1 MEAGEGA
8 ATSATAKANTV
19 AARVG
24 FAYQSRMLLHRGRP
38 KHPEKPERVVTAME
52 ALKHHALLERM
63 EMLRERAATD
73 DELAEVHARA
83 HIESVISASRAVRDQ
98 PDSLALQEPQGNGAI
113 YYHEETA
120 QAARLAAGSVLEA
133 CDAVLRGDVRS
144 AFALVRP
151 PGHHA
156 EANEALGFC
165 FFNNAAVAAANARS
179 RREQK
184 ACRSVSRVAILDW
197 DVHHGNGT
205 QHIFER
211 EAEVLFIS
219 LHRYGR
225 GFFPGTGGVDE
236 AGGGPGAGRTVN
248 VPWMQ
253 AGLHDA
259 DYDAAFALVVM
270 PLLREFAPELL
281 IVSAGFDAADGDI
294 QGKMKLTPGGFATWT
309 KQLLTLR
316 NCAPVFVF
324 EGGYHLQ
331 VSAECITAV
340 VREMLADADAAEPT
354 KDPRGVLD
362 DAAAFAASSGH
373 GQLAEHTE
381 ATLRRVI
388 AVHQE
393 HWACLRT
400 DEYTLAVETVF
411 GAGGARG
418 SRQKRRRE
426 AA

>member
-1 MEAGEGA
+1 
-8 ATSATAKANTV
+8 
-19 AARVG
+19 
-24 FAYQSRMLLHRGRP
+24 
-38 KHPEKPERVVTAME
+38 ME

-211 EAEVLFIS
+211 EAEVFIS
-219 LHRYGR
+219 PPIWARLLPRHWRRRRGGR
-225 GFFPGTGGVDE
+225 R
-236 AGGGPGAGRTVN
+236 PGAGRTVN
-248 VPWMQ
+248 VVD
-253 AGLHDA
+253 AGRPARRRLRRRVRARCDA
-259 DYDAAFALVVM
+259 PPARVRA
-270 PLLREFAPELL
+270 R
-281 IVSAGFDAADGDI
+281 AADRLGRS
-294 QGKMKLTPGGFATWT
+294 MPPTATS
-309 KQLLTLR
+309 R
-316 NCAPVFVF
+316 
-324 EGGYHLQ
+324 
-331 VSAECITAV
+331 
-340 VREMLADADAAEPT
+340 
-354 KDPRGVLD
+354 
-362 DAAAFAASSGH
+362 
-373 GQLAEHTE
+373 
-381 ATLRRVI
+381 
-388 AVHQE
+388 
-393 HWACLRT
+393 
-400 DEYTLAVETVF
+400 
-411 GAGGARG
+411 AR
-418 SRQKRRRE
+418 
-426 AA
+426 

>member
-1 MEAGEGA
+1 MMEAGEGA

-156 EANEALGFC
+156 EADEALGFC

-179 RREQK
+179 HCEQK

-253 AGLHDA
+253 AGLHDVV
-259 DYDAAFALVVM
+259 DAAFAL
-270 PLLREFAPELL
+270 LRCSPARAGEPL
-281 IVSAGFDAADGDI
+281 IVSAGFDAPGDV
-294 QGKMKLTPGGFATWT
+294 QGEEAMPA
-309 KQLLTLR
+309 
-316 NCAPVFVF
+316 
-324 EGGYHLQ
+324 
-331 VSAECITAV
+331 VS
-340 VREMLADADAAEPT
+340 
-354 KDPRGVLD
+354 PRGRSSCSPSATAHPSSPRASPPSGLRR
-362 DAAAFAASSGH
+362 ASPRSRRGCSPMPTPPSPPRIHGASSTTPRRCSFFRLRPARRAYG
-373 GQLAEHTE
+373 GDRRGDCRPPRTLAPT
-381 ATLRRVI
+381 
-388 AVHQE
+388 
-393 HWACLRT
+393 T